1 MIKNFENL
9 TKNFDFLPNIL
20 SFGKCQKCT
29 GIFGPKFLVLT
40 VKFRENTLEFENLNG
55 TQCLTRLLPNDPSK
69 RESECSKQIT
79 TAYLCK

>member
-29 GIFGPKFLVLT
+29 GIFGPKFLVWTLY
-40 VKFRENTLEFENLNG
+40 FPENTPEFKNLNG
-55 TQCLTRLLPNDPSK
+55 MHCTKKNPLISGV
-69 RESECSKQIT
+69 
-79 TAYLCK
+79 AYKCPKV